1 MIDQIKAAIQGAADS
16 NQKTA
21 MFHFQV
27 LLNADEL
34 TGIDPKGF
42 CKEVS
47 VSEAYATEF
56 TKMIALARLMKEQ
69 GITLEHHH
77 VASFQKKVNTELPK
91 PAPRDGLK

>member
-1 MIDQIKAAIQGAADS
+1 MIEQIKAAIQSAADT

-27 LLNADEL
+27 LKNADEL
-34 TGIDPKGF
+34 SGIDPKGF

-47 VSEAYATEF
+47 VSDAYATEF

-69 GITLEHHH
+69 GITLESHQTNR
-77 VASFQKKVNTELPK
+77 VDGFQTKVNIDLPK
-91 PAPRDGLK
+91 PATNE

>member
-1 MIDQIKAAIQGAADS
+1 VIEEIKAAIHAAANA

-21 MFHFQV
+21 MFHLQV
-27 LLNADEL
+27 LTHADEL
-34 TGIDPKGF
+34 MGIDPRGF

-69 GITLEHHH
+69 GVTFQGYQTKR
-77 VASFQKKVNTELPK
+77 AGSFQTKVNIDLPK
-91 PAPRDGLK
+91 PTTNE